1 MKSDHNGLDGLL
13 EGFGE
18 ENRGT
23 GWERT
28 LTACTADGQILI
40 PVAVPG
46 VFQFD
51 RHFVVCALT
60 GRHFAA
66 YLEFDV
72 ICLLFM
78 KHLVSSCHCS
88 IRGVQFGF
96 GVLILPF
103 FEGGKLPT
111 FHSDFPFVLAEI
123 ETLGTVYSRV
133 WHTHLF
139 CLDYSSPDTFFL
151 HQLLNRNLAK
161 TSLMRTRCR
170 DECLSSQ
177 ARQVSITGVAGRTF
191 ADACKDGS
199 NGRGSSGIWP
209 DVITCGLLAQ
219 ISLQS
224 HKSRAA
230 ALRKWSR
237 LAAVLIRYR
246 P

>member
-46 VFQFD
+46 VFPFD
-51 RHFVVCALT
+51 RHFVVPAPT

-72 ICLLFM
+72 ICLLFT

-96 GVLILPF
+96 GVLV
-103 FEGGKLPT
+103 LPT
-111 FHSDFPFVLAEI
+111 FYCNFPLVLAEI
-123 ETLGTVYSRV
+123 ETLGTVYSGV
-133 WHTHLF
+133 WQEQLF
-139 CLDYSSPDTFFL
+139 CLDYSPPDTFCAPAPK
-151 HQLLNRNLAK
+151 QKPR
-161 TSLMRTRCR
+161 
-170 DECLSSQ
+170 
-177 ARQVSITGVAGRTF
+177 
-191 ADACKDGS
+191 
-199 NGRGSSGIWP
+199 
-209 DVITCGLLAQ
+209 
-219 ISLQS
+219 
-224 HKSRAA
+224 
-230 ALRKWSR
+230 
-237 LAAVLIRYR
+237 
-246 P
+246 

>member
-1 MKSDHNGLDGLL
+1 MKSDHNGLDGVL
-13 EGFGE
+13 EGFRE

-23 GWERT
+23 EWERT

-46 VFQFD
+46 VFPFD
-51 RHFVVCALT
+51 RHFVVHALT

-72 ICLLFM
+72 ICLLFT

-103 FEGGKLPT
+103 FEGEKLPT
-111 FHSDFPFVLAEI
+111 FYCDFPFVLAEI
-123 ETLGTVYSRV
+123 ETLGTVYSGV
-133 WHTHLF
+133 WQEHLF
-139 CLDYSSPDTFFL
+139 CLDYSSPDTYCAPASKWKPV
-151 HQLLNRNLAK
+151 QC
-161 TSLMRTRCR
+161 S

-177 ARQVSITGVAGRTF
+177 ARQVSITGVAERTF

-209 DVITCGLLAQ
+209 DVMTRALLAQ

-224 HKSRAA
+224 EQ
-230 ALRKWSR
+230 
-237 LAAVLIRYR
+237 
-246 P
+246 